1 MDDSTHNGDSG
12 GTMPTSSTATRRR
25 RKPYLSNVKELGRA
39 FRKYYL
45 LGLRRLLRQGKL
57 KIGGSVAFLNNPL
70 HRNAFLEQLAAIDWN
85 VFSQGPPH
93 GKSDPQQVVKYYFGD
108 RQRLAEVEAL
118 VIEENV
124 VNFVLSK
131 AKVKESLVSFD
142 ELMGNTQ
149 QS

>member
-1 MDDSTHNGDSG
+1 
-12 GTMPTSSTATRRR
+12 
-25 RKPYLSNVKELGRA
+25 
-39 FRKYYL
+39 
-45 LGLRRLLRQGKL
+45 
-57 KIGGSVAFLNNPL
+57 
-70 HRNAFLEQLAAIDWN
+70 
-85 VFSQGPPH
+85 
-93 GKSDPQQVVKYYFGD
+93 VVKYYFGD

-131 AKVKESLVSFD
+131 AKVTESVVSFD